1 MGQEKAA
8 VKIDVRLDL
17 SGLKCPMPALLLERA
32 LRNAPDGAVVMAI
45 ATDPMAEV
53 DLPYSAGRLGAAVLA
68 VSVANGVVTV
78 TAQKGTSG
86 GA

>member
-1 MGQEKAA
+1 MDTHDI
-8 VKIDVRLDL
+8 VLDL

-32 LRNAPDGAVVMAI
+32 LKKAAAGTIITAE

-53 DLPYSAGRLGAAVLA
+53 DLPFAAGRAGARVL
-68 VSVANGVVTV
+68 SVDTREGQICVRV
-78 TAQKGTSG
+78 QKSG